1 MTPTRTRS
9 RSQELFE
16 RAQRSLIEGV
26 NSPSRGSA
34 VFAGGP
40 LMIER
45 GRGSRVWDADGN
57 EYVDFLMSFGA
68 LIHGHAHPVLV
79 SAVSQ
84 AVAEGSHFA
93 SATSAEVEAAERFRG
108 MVPSAEVVRFTN
120 SGSEATMLALRL
132 ARAHTGRTKFL
143 KFEGHYHGWYDP
155 YLLNAHSHPPETL
168 GSAES
173 PARIP
178 DSEGIPSSTFVKDRD
193 ATLGADRRRNSGLRQ
208 RRDEPERL
216 EQNCL
221 SAGIRTRHEQRSLVG
236 GHGQV
241 EWNDVGAL
249 ERVMKKHGRE
259 LAAVITEPI
268 MANMGCI
275 PPRDGYLERLRDV
288 TRQWGAL
295 LILDEVVTG
304 FRYAPGGCQEYY
316 RIQPDISTFGKALG
330 AGFPVGAVAG
340 PRLLLSRMQW
350 GSGMVLHYG
359 TFNGHRLTMKV
370 IAANLDLLAA
380 DHNAAYDKLHALG
393 DCAIT
398 GLREV
403 FKKRKVRAIVQGLG
417 PMFQIYFTDRDAIH
431 DYRDYCTWVDTGK
444 YSRFVH
450 ALLDLGIYMT
460 PSNGLHWIISTA
472 HTQADIAALIDA
484 GDRACAELS

>member
-120 SGSEATMLALRL
+120 SGSEATMMALRL

-155 YLLNAHSHPPETL
+155 YLLNAHSHAPETL

-173 PARIP
+173 PTRIP
-178 DSEGIPSSTFVKDRD
+178 DSEGIPSSTFAEVV
-193 ATLGADRRRNSGLRQ
+193 
-208 RRDEPERL
+208 
-216 EQNCL
+216 
-221 SAGIRTRHEQRSLVG
+221 LVP
-236 GHGQV
+236 
-241 EWNDVGAL
+241 WNDVGAL